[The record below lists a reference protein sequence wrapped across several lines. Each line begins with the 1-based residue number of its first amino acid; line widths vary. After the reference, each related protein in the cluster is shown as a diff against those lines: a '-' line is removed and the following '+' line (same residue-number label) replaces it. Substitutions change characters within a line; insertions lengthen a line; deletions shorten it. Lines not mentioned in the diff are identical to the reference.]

1 MFPTNLL
8 PGPASDG
15 GNPPAPVVPPSRP
28 ASRRPASAAFPAAPF
43 REASREPASIA
54 TLPAPPESAIMPPE
68 PREPP
73 APVEAPPVFIDPPA
87 KRPPVPAP
95 GDAPPEEVAP
105 PPSSDDPQA
114 ASVSVATR
122 SEADFGERAPAAVHG
137 LDHAKRT
144 LRPLPTV
151 STAWQWRRRRRSVK
165 KNGISRKAHVS
176 VVAAGE
182 VR

>member
-73 APVEAPPVFIDPPA
+73 APVEAPPVFIDPLA

-122 SEADFGERAPAAVHG
+122 SEANRISENV
-137 LDHAKRT
+137 
-144 LRPLPTV
+144 
-151 STAWQWRRRRRSVK
+151 RRRQSMVL
-165 KNGISRKAHVS
+165 ITLDAPCAHYRQCLRLGS
-176 VVAAGE
+176 G
-182 VR
+182 